1 MQTTNEVDYSR
12 GLHGGKSWVRK
23 HPATPPG
30 VNIKAH
36 RKLADRQAGHT
47 KAIQYLNV
55 HCPAGARCLEAN
67 KPGSLNRR
75 NH

>member
-30 VNIKAH
+30 VNIKAYMKLER
-36 RKLADRQAGHT
+36 RKKTGYKDWQT
-47 KAIQYLNV
+47 
-55 HCPAGARCLEAN
+55 